1 MSYDDYLLVYDTV
14 HEVMVNFLHI
24 KLCLA
29 YDKEGRESLCNDL
42 LSRLT
47 SLEKVCDDSLLNMIR
62 SLKAGIC
69 SFVFYIM
76 SHRDRIGIAIELD
89 SLADCISK
97 VCIEGLESYGIW
109 V

>member
-1 MSYDDYLLVYDTV
+1 MSYEDYLLVYDTV
-14 HEVMVNFLHI
+14 HEVMVNFLHL

-29 YDKEGRESLCNDL
+29 YDKEGRESLCNSL
-42 LSRLT
+42 LERLS
-47 SLEKVCDDSLLNMIR
+47 SLEKVCDDHLLVKIR
-62 SLKAGIC
+62 SLKKGIR

-76 SHRDRIGIAIELD
+76 SHRDRIGIAIEMD

-97 VCIEGLESYGIW
+97 VCVEGLESYGIW

>member
-1 MSYDDYLLVYDTV
+1 MSYEDYLLVYDTV
-14 HEVMVNFLHI
+14 HEVMVNFIHL
-24 KLCLA
+24 KLCLT

-42 LSRLT
+42 FARLT
-47 SLEKVCDDSLLNMIR
+47 SLEKVCDDCLLNRIR
-62 SLKAGIC
+62 SLKAGIR
-69 SFVFYIM
+69 SFVFHIM
-76 SHRDRIGIAIELD
+76 SHRDRIGIAIEVD